1 MTEHVVP
8 PAEPAAVPIEPHFTV
23 LLLEDGSVH
32 VQEALHRAGD
42 GSEAAWRLLR
52 RRYAGRDGGAP
63 VRTSVARRSGSVDAY
78 LLGPD
83 GPAPV
88 AGGHP
93 RRLPAEPVD
102 PRWMDGM
109 PDRHD
114 LLELVRAAERAGEWH
129 GALVAA
135 ERLAAHLGADLG
147 EAHPHTVLAAELQG
161 HFALRAREWVLA
173 ARLFSVAAAGRYAL
187 GSPAADTARAL
198 DNAVSAWTRSRGQR
212 GAREAGLALAHLL
225 VRAAPVPRGRLAA
238 VLDGLGEPGR

>member
-8 PAEPAAVPIEPHFTV
+8 PVEAAAVPVEPHFTV

-32 VQEALHRAGD
+32 VQEALHRADG

-52 RRYAGRDGGAP
+52 RQYAGVDGGGP
-63 VRTSVARRSGSVDAY
+63 VRVSVARRGGSVDAY

-88 AGGHP
+88 AAGHP
-93 RRLPAEPVD
+93 RLLPADPVD
-102 PRWMDGM
+102 LRWMDGM

-114 LLELVRAAERAGEWH
+114 LLELVRAAERAGEWR

-135 ERLAAHLGADLG
+135 ERLAAHLRADLG
-147 EAHPHTVLAAELQG
+147 EGHPYVVLAGELQG
-161 HFALRAREWVLA
+161 HFALRARDWGAA
-173 ARLFSVAAAGRYAL
+173 ARLFSAAAAGRYAL
-187 GSPAADTARAL
+187 GSPAADTASAL
-198 DNAVSAWTRSRGQR
+198 DNSVSAWTRSRGQR

-225 VRAAPVPRGRLAA
+225 VRAAPLPRGRLAA
-238 VLDGLGEPGR
+238 VLDGLSELGC